1 MSLKNSTLQELTDL
15 TFALIGREYTTTSAS
30 YKRLT
35 SLWNYAAKKAYMATN
50 YWERYLVVGEKRTV
64 SNQNIVPRSQT
75 GLDTIDTFLKIL
87 KDDPHKKRGVDYK
100 FVSKNNGAMLT
111 GLAGRA
117 NSDLY
122 EDPDNTGFYIQ
133 PDSSD
138 DDASVF
144 VVYKKNLDVNL
155 STTDAPSTT
164 TVPAELMP
172 YMAHLAAY
180 TWQRSVNQNSDENNF
195 TISMSL
201 VNSILEDELAKID
214 DQGIFN
220 SYIAKN
226 ILTNYNQLII

>member
-1 MSLKNSTLQELTDL
+1 MALQNSTLEELKDL
-15 TFALIGREYTTTSAS
+15 TFALIGREYTDTSAS
-30 YKRLT
+30 YKRLN

-64 SNQNIVPRSQT
+64 SGKNVVPRTQT

-87 KDDPHKKRGVDYK
+87 KDDPHERRSADYR
-100 FVSKNNGAMLT
+100 FVSKNNGALLT
-111 GLAGRA
+111 GFAGLA

-122 EDPDNTGFYIQ
+122 EDPSNAGFYIQ

-138 DDASVF
+138 DDTNVF
-144 VVYKKNLDVNL
+144 VIYKKNLDVNL
-155 STTDAPSTT
+155 ATTDTPSTT
-164 TVPAELMP
+164 NVPAEFMP
-172 YMAHLAAY
+172 YMAHLTAY
-180 TWQRSVNQNSDENNF
+180 TWQRSVDQNSDENNF
-195 TISMSL
+195 AISLNL